1 LPGNLPATAE
11 NRRLIWRNCRAFSA
25 GRVPIPGTGEQR
37 NSQRIAGEKNRGQ
50 QGNCSGRPDGKIDLL
65 RHAEAVIAEL
75 VPEAGTVALLG
86 AGLG

>member
-1 LPGNLPATAE
+1 
-11 NRRLIWRNCRAFSA
+11 
-25 GRVPIPGTGEQR
+25 VPITDTGEQR
-37 NSQRIAGEKNRGQ
+37 NSQRITGENRGQ

-65 RHAEAVIAEL
+65 RHAEVVIAEL